1 MNDQNEYLEQI
12 WDGILSREEDR
23 IRQTY
28 LALDKNSRIIV
39 LEHIKKMTSEQGWHP
54 EQVKSAGAALEVI
67 LKINRD

>member
-39 LEHIKKMTSEQGWHP
+39 LEHIK
-54 EQVKSAGAALEVI
+54 
-67 LKINRD
+67 R